1 MTVSY
6 QSKKQKMA
14 DERCCYSKEWL
25 EARVKV
31 LKKELKFVSESQ
43 RPELEE
49 QLVYYQNKLDNF
61 SEDVIPEISKKAAE
75 FEKTFYKKHFTA
87 YVKKENDF
95 RRERGRY
102 DLISLDD
109 YRSSRYSSPRESIFQ
124 VGKNG
129 DTVTKEQLADCFAL
143 FLEELEKYN
152 AKKGLNVPVLDWAVN
167 DSEHS
172 SVPYVCMR
180 NVFIHTDDEGIE
192 SVNMTKALEA
202 AGFGLPRAD
211 KPKSR
216 TNNPMMGYTND
227 VRKLWISTCRD
238 YGFAIDNAS

>member
-14 DERCCYSKEWL
+14 DERCCYSREWL
-25 EARVKV
+25 EAKMDL

-49 QLVYYQNKLDNF
+49 QLVYYQNRLDNF

-75 FEKTFYKKHFTA
+75 FEKSFYKKHFTA
-87 YVKKENDF
+87 YIKKENDF

-102 DLISLDD
+102 DLISLED

-129 DTVTKEQLADCFAL
+129 DEITKEQLADCFVL
-143 FLEELEKYN
+143 FLEKLEKYH
-152 AKKGLNVPVLDWAVN
+152 AEKGLDVPVLDWAVN

-202 AGFGLPRAD
+202 AGFELPEPN

-216 TNNPMMGYTND
+216 KNNPMMGYIND
-227 VRKLWISTCRD
+227 VRRLWISTCCD
-238 YGFAIDNAS
+238 YGFDIENAS